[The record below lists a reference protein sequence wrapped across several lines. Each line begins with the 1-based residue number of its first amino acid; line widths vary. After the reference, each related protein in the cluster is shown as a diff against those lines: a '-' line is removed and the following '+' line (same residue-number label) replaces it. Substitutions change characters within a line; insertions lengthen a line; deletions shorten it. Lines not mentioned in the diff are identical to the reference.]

1 MRALLS
7 LSLLLVSSTA
17 LAAPLP
23 TPSRPITSPQSLSS
37 PSNPAARPVP
47 LEDLVYT
54 RNVGSVAWSPDGKQ
68 IFLVTNLT
76 GRMNIWRMDAA
87 GSWPVQL
94 TQSDDVQSNLVV
106 SPDGKTLYFAQDRGG
121 NEFHDIYAVPTAGGA
136 VVNLTNTPD
145 MRENGM
151 IMARDGRSVA
161 LSTKRKV
168 DGQVNLAVMDLSSR
182 KLRWLTDEK
191 DPQRRWSPVGWTG
204 NGRTLIANRSN
215 ADSTE
220 SEIWSVDVAS
230 GRATKLAGKA
240 GTRFIA
246 ADVSEDGRTI
256 AASSNEGGSQ
266 LRAGLLD
273 ATSGK
278 WRWLKATP
286 WEQTAQDLSPDG
298 RTMIVRTG
306 VNGRAELSV
315 VNVASGA
322 ERPLNFAPGVASA
335 AGNEAFA
342 PDSRRLLVLH
352 SGADTPAD
360 LHLLDVATGASKPI
374 TRMAMASLD
383 SSTLPK
389 SQIVTYKSFD
399 DTPVSA
405 IVTMPFNLRRDG
417 TNPAIIL
424 PHGGPTGQSQDGFN
438 RTATALASRGY
449 IVLQPNVR
457 GSTGY
462 GKEFQTANF
471 KDLGG
476 GDLKD
481 VLAAKDFLVASGY
494 VDAKKVGITGG
505 SYGGFMTLMA
515 LAKAPDAFAAGVQ
528 LFGIINWHTM
538 HQTADP
544 LLKENIVSLLGDPA
558 KDKAVYDATSPMT
571 YIAAA
576 KAPLLSLQGDNDI
589 RVPRGQAEE
598 VAAVLKAKGVTNE
611 TIFYPAEGHGFQ
623 KRENQID
630 SLRRTVE
637 WFERHLKGSGQTA
650 QR

>member
-1 MRALLS
+1 MRMLLA
-7 LSLLLVSSTA
+7 LSLLLGSSSA
-17 LAAPLP
+17 LAGPLP
-23 TPSRPITSPQSLSS
+23 TPTRSLTSPSELNSPQNSL
-37 PSNPAARPVP
+37 AGPVP

-54 RNVGSVAWSPDGKQ
+54 RNIGSVAWSPDGRQ

-76 GRMNIWRMDAA
+76 GRMNIWRTDAS
-87 GSWPVQL
+87 GNWPVQL

-136 VVNLTNTPD
+136 VINLTNTPE
-145 MRENGM
+145 MRESDA
-151 IMARDGRSVA
+151 IIAHDGRNMA

-168 DGQVNLAVMDLSSR
+168 DGQVNLAIMNLGTR

-191 DPQRRWSPVGWTG
+191 DPQRRWSAVGWG
-204 NGRTLIANRSN
+204 DKGRTLIANRSN

-220 SEIWSVDVAS
+220 SEIWSVDIAS
-230 GRATKLAGKA
+230 GGATKLAGQA
-240 GTRFIA
+240 RTRFIV
-246 ADVSEDGRTI
+246 ADVTDDGRTV
-256 AASSNEGGSQ
+256 AVSSNAGGSQ
-266 LRAGLLD
+266 LRAGMLD
-273 ATSGK
+273 TTSGK
-278 WRWLKATP
+278 WRWLEPTP
-286 WEQTAQDLSPDG
+286 WEQIAQQLSPDG
-298 RTMIVRTG
+298 KTMIVRTG
-306 VNGRAELSV
+306 INGRSELSA

-322 ERPLNFAPGVASA
+322 ERRLNFAPGVASTV
-335 AGNEAFA
+335 GDDSFA
-342 PDSRRLLVLH
+342 SDSRRLLVIH
-352 SGADTPAD
+352 SGAATPAD
-360 LHLLDVATGASKPI
+360 LHILDVASGASMPI
-374 TRMAMASLD
+374 TRLAMASLD
-383 SSTLPK
+383 PSTLPK
-389 SQIVTYKSFD
+389 SNIITYRSFD

-417 TNPAIIL
+417 TNPAIVL
-424 PHGGPTGQSQDGFN
+424 PHGGPTGQSQDAFN

-449 IVLQPNVR
+449 LVLQPNVR

-462 GKEFQTANF
+462 GKDFQTANF

-481 VLAAKDFLVASGY
+481 VLAGKDFLVSSGY
-494 VDAKKVGITGG
+494 VDPKKVGITGG

-515 LAKAPDAFAAGVQ
+515 LAKAPEAFAAGVQ

-544 LLKENIVSLLGDPA
+544 LLKQYVVSLLGDPVT
-558 KDKAVYDATSPMT
+558 DKAVYDATSPMT

-598 VAAVLKAKGVTNE
+598 VAAVLKANGVTSE

-630 SLRRTVE
+630 SLRRTVD
-637 WFERHLKGSGQTA
+637 WFERYLKGKQHSA

>member
-1 MRALLS
+1 M
-7 LSLLLVSSTA
+7 
-17 LAAPLP
+17 
-23 TPSRPITSPQSLSS
+23 TSPSALSS

-54 RNVGSVAWSPDGKQ
+54 RNIGSVAWSPDGRQ

-121 NEFHDIYAVPTAGGA
+121 NEFHDIYAIPTMGGA
-136 VVNLTNTPD
+136 VTNLTNTPD
-145 MRENGM
+145 MRENGA
-151 IMARDGRSVA
+151 IIAPDGRRMA

-168 DGQVNLAVMDLSSR
+168 DGQVNLAVMDLGSR

-191 DPQRRWSPVGWTG
+191 DPQRRWSAVGWAR
-204 NGRTLIANRSN
+204 NGRSLIANRSN

-220 SEIWSVDVAS
+220 SEIWSVDVTS
-230 GRATKLAGKA
+230 GSSTKLAGKA
-240 GTRFIA
+240 GTRYIA
-246 ADVSEDGRTI
+246 ADVTADGNTI
-256 AASSNEGGSQ
+256 AATSNEGSSQ

-273 ATSGK
+273 GTSGK
-278 WRWLKATP
+278 WRWLKSTP
-286 WEQTAQDLSPDG
+286 WEQTAQQLAPDG
-298 RTMIVRTG
+298 KTMIVRTG
-306 VNGRAELSV
+306 INGRSELSA

-335 AGNEAFA
+335 AGDEAFA
-342 PDSRRLLVLH
+342 PDSRRLLVIH

-360 LHLLDVATGASKPI
+360 LHVLDVASGASKPI
-374 TRMAMASLD
+374 TRMAMASLN
-383 SSTLPK
+383 SSTLPR
-389 SQIVTYKSFD
+389 SQIITYKSFD
-399 DTPVSA
+399 RTPVSA
-405 IVTMPFNLRRDG
+405 IVTMPFNLRRDRS
-417 TNPAIIL
+417 NPAIIL
-424 PHGGPTGQSQDGFN
+424 PHGGPTGQSQDAFN

-481 VLAAKDFLVASGY
+481 VLAAKDFLVSSGY
-494 VDAKKVGITGG
+494 VDTERVGITGG

-515 LAKAPDAFAAGVQ
+515 LAKAPEAFAAGVQ

-544 LLKENIVSLLGDPA
+544 LLKEYIVSLLGDPVR
-558 KDKAVYDATSPMT
+558 DKAVYDATSPMT

-598 VAAVLKAKGVTNE
+598 VEAILKAKGVTSE
-611 TIFYPAEGHGFQ
+611 TVFYPAEGHGFQ

-630 SLRRTVE
+630 SLRRTVD
-637 WFERHLKGSGQTA
+637 WFERHLKGNGQSD
-650 QR
+650 QQ

>member
-1 MRALLS
+1 MRPLLS

-23 TPSRPITSPQSLSS
+23 TPPRPLTPPSALSS
-37 PSNPAARPVP
+37 PPSPAARPVP

-54 RNVGSVAWSPDGKQ
+54 RNIGSVAWSRDGRQ

-94 TQSDDVQSNLVV
+94 TQSEDVQSNLVV
-106 SPDGKTLYFAQDRGG
+106 SPDGKTLYFAQDKGG

-136 VVNLTNTPD
+136 VTNLTNTPD
-145 MRENGM
+145 LRENAA
-151 IMARDGRSVA
+151 IIAPHGRSMA

-168 DGQVNLAVMDLSSR
+168 DGQVNLAEMDLGSKR
-182 KLRWLTDEK
+182 LRWLTEEK
-191 DPQRRWSPVGWTG
+191 DPQRRWAAVGWTG
-204 NGRTLIANRSN
+204 NGGTLIANRTN

-220 SEIWSVDVAS
+220 SEIWSVDVVS

-240 GTRFIA
+240 ATRYIA
-246 ADVSEDGRTI
+246 ADVTGDGRTI

-273 ATSGK
+273 VASGT
-278 WRWLKATP
+278 WSWLKSTP
-286 WEQTAQDLSPDG
+286 WEQTAQQLSPDG

-306 VNGRAELSV
+306 INGRAELSA
-315 VNVASGA
+315 VNIVSVQ
-322 ERPLNFAPGVASA
+322 ERGLNFALGVASA
-335 AGNEAFA
+335 AGDEAFA
-342 PDSRRLLVLH
+342 PDSRRLLVTH

-360 LHLLDVATGASKPI
+360 LHLLDIATGASRPI

-389 SQIVTYKSFD
+389 SQIITYKSFD
-399 DTPVSA
+399 ETLVSA
-405 IVTMPFNLRRDG
+405 VVTMPFNLRRDG
-417 TNPAIIL
+417 SNPAILL
-424 PHGGPTGQSQDGFN
+424 PHGGPTGQSQDSFN

-462 GKEFQTANF
+462 GKEFQTSNF
-471 KDLGG
+471 QDLGG

-481 VLAAKDFLVASGY
+481 VLAGKNFLVSSGY
-494 VDAKKVGITGG
+494 VDPRKVGITGG

-515 LAKAPDAFAAGVQ
+515 LAKAPEDFAAGVQ
-528 LFGIINWHTM
+528 LFGIINWNTM
-538 HQTADP
+538 HKTADP
-544 LLKENIVSLLGDPA
+544 LLKQYVVSLLGDPVTN
-558 KDKAVYDATSPMT
+558 KAVYDATSPLT
-571 YIAAA
+571 HIAAA

-598 VAAVLKAKGVTNE
+598 VDAVLKAKGVTSE
-611 TIFYPAEGHGFQ
+611 TVFYPAEGHGFQ

-630 SLRRTVE
+630 SLRRTVD
-637 WFERHLKGSGQTA
+637 WFERHLRGNGQSSL
-650 QR
+650 R